1 MCTWSSGPVSR
12 TSATAA
18 GAACCYCAV
27 HGPPGVADRA
37 GPHMLLG
44 SDGHAHAAGDG
55 RAHPAAALQSPFEF
69 QLLQRLAQRGAG
81 DAEPGREVAFVGR
94 ISPTENS
101 ESNAS
106 VSTVLRCQ
114 YFGSGTVS
122 SCVVPTL
129 SSAIAVAR
137 RRFDQLVH

>member
-1 MCTWSSGPVSR
+1 
-12 TSATAA
+12 
-18 GAACCYCAV
+18 
-27 HGPPGVADRA
+27 
-37 GPHMLLG
+37 MLLG
-44 SDGHAHAAGDG
+44 SDGHAHARRGDG
-55 RAHPAAALQSPFEF
+55 RAHPAAALQSPFEL

-81 DAEPGREVAFVGR
+81 DAEPGREVAFVGQDLAHG
-94 ISPTENS
+94 EL

-137 RRFDQLVH
+137 RRFSALVY